1 MRLIDLI
8 EHCSRRLAAERDGAS
23 ARGLDAPVTA
33 SEGRL
38 VSTAGTL
45 HLYRFDVPAEAP
57 LLEDLPVTV
66 IPPGDGETTEG
77 FVVGRLEQA
86 VLIHTFDAFGQTV
99 SSPTIVPD
107 TTAFLDSASKRLAEM
122 ALKSEA
128 YQLGPAERLLPWL
141 NPEQSTQSA
150 TAPVSASTSVLTTVW
165 NEDPVARQ
173 AKLASLVIELVRDN
187 KRILLVSPDHRRAD
201 EVIGTVARALRG
213 AGLPF
218 KSLVSRYE
226 MPVLGEAV
234 GMALSELGFETQM
247 HRFYERSR
255 TDKATLRRK
264 YDRFRELTPLLAYKA
279 QKQQELDEVKH
290 LEWRLLTQ
298 LSELQGK
305 IKEVSTTLADYEGLP
320 IWRRVAMQTLGKN
333 VVSLVEYRDIYET
346 TVQGLLQELEVAKRR
361 IQELSAEAAIPK
373 ELRPEY
379 NELKEEIARLGG
391 TKRIRELLAAEEG
404 TNRQAFI
411 QNKRVVVTTAAR
423 VVSDPLFGR
432 VRFDVLM
439 ADEAPFIPAPFLLA
453 AAGLVR
459 ERIVLSGDS
468 RDIPLVRAWE
478 SCSSLP
484 IHRYP
489 THSPSKVG

>member
-1 MRLIDLI
+1 MKLIDLI
-8 EHCSRRLAAERDGAS
+8 EHCSRRLGAERDGAS
-23 ARGLDAPVTA
+23 ARGLDTPVTA

-45 HLYRFDVPAEAP
+45 HLYRFDVPAAAP
-57 LLEDLPVTV
+57 LLEDLPVTI
-66 IPPGDGETTEG
+66 IPPGDVEPTEG

-86 VLIHTFDAFGQTV
+86 VLIQTFDALGQTV
-99 SSPTIVPD
+99 NFPTIVPD
-107 TTAFLDSASKRLAEM
+107 ATAFLDTASKRLAEM
-122 ALKSEA
+122 AHKSEA

-141 NPEQSTQSA
+141 DPEQSTHSQMA
-150 TAPVSASTSVLTTVW
+150 QASASTSVLTTVW
-165 NEDPVARQ
+165 DEGPVARR
-173 AKLASLVIELVRDN
+173 AKLASLVIELVRSN
-187 KRILLVSPDHRRAD
+187 KRILLISPDHRRAD
-201 EVIGTVARALRG
+201 EALGTVARALRG
-213 AGLPF
+213 AGLPS

-226 MPVLGEAV
+226 MPVQGEAA

-247 HRFYERSR
+247 HQFYARSR
-255 TDKATLRRK
+255 ADKATLRRK
-264 YDRFRELTPLLAYKA
+264 YDRFRELTPLLAYKT

-305 IKEVSTTLADYEGLP
+305 IKEVSTALAEYEGLP
-320 IWRRVAMQTLGKN
+320 IWRRLAMQTLGKN
-333 VVSLVEYRDIYET
+333 MVSLVEYREIYEK

-361 IQELSAEAAIPK
+361 IQALSLEAAIPK

-379 NELKEEIARLGG
+379 NELKEEITRLGG

-411 QNKRVVVTTAAR
+411 QNKRVVVMTAAR
-423 VVSDPLFGR
+423 VVADPLFGK

-439 ADEAPFIPAPFLLA
+439 ADEAPCIPAPFLLA

-468 RDIPLVRAWE
+468 RDIAATGAWE
-478 SCSSLP
+478 SCGALP
-484 IHRYP
+484 SHRH
-489 THSPSKVG
+489 TTQSPSKVG